1 MCVVGD
7 KEHCMKT
14 HSVTARYIQDI
25 RLSKSAPDREARSS
39 GTEAVLKI
47 SGEKNKAKHKR
58 NQFCNYNKAI
68 QEIYTS
74 GFSKLGGEGR
84 LHILHTPVNMK

>member
-7 KEHCMKT
+7 REHCMNT
-14 HSVTARYIQDI
+14 HGVTARYIRDI

-47 SGEKNKAKHKR
+47 SGKK
-58 NQFCNYNKAI
+58 
-68 QEIYTS
+68 
-74 GFSKLGGEGR
+74 
-84 LHILHTPVNMK
+84 